1 MFYKSILLLDD
12 DDDDCSLFQDALHEV
27 DNTAELKTTNSC
39 HQLMTMLRQP
49 DGNLPDLIVMDLN
62 MPEQNGFECLASLK
76 VTHEL
81 KHIPV
86 IIFSTSAQ
94 REAIDLVYSRGA
106 MHYITKPSA
115 FGALKQI
122 VSRLLTIDLSKA
134 NHPLPRE
141 KFLLE
146 F

>member
-1 MFYKSILLLDD
+1 
-12 DDDDCSLFQDALHEV
+12 
-27 DNTAELKTTNSC
+27 
-39 HQLMTMLRQP
+39 MTVLRQP
-49 DGNLPDLIVMDLN
+49 GANLPDLIVMDLN
-62 MPEQNGFECLASLK
+62 MPEQNGFECLANIK
-76 VTHEL
+76 VAQEL
-81 KHIPV
+81 KQIPV

-106 MHYITKPSA
+106 LHYITKPNA

-122 VSRLLTIDLSKA
+122 VKWLLTMDLKK
-134 NHPLPRE
+134 PDWPPRE